1 MALTRITKG
10 VIKPNENYD
19 THNINST
26 GIITAVGAN
35 FSGNVSVGGTLT
47 YEDVTSIDSVG
58 VITARDG
65 IDCNGDLDVDGHTN
79 LDNVSIAGVTTTTE
93 NFRIK
98 GDIKYLTVGAS
109 DDLSLVHDGS
119 HSRIKNTTG
128 TLFLQS
134 DGIKLKN
141 NASTEHYI
149 SCVDGGAVELY
160 HNGTK
165 RLETSSV
172 GVSIPQDLDVDGH
185 TNLDNVNIAGISTFT
200 GVINSTVSTGT
211 APFVVASTTKV
222 TNLNADLLDG
232 KSTANSNVGNSI
244 VVRNAAGGFVAG
256 DVTFG
261 NIVGTALSVSGIT
274 TISNDLHIES
284 TQPRI
289 YLTDTNHNSDWYI
302 GNSDGTIIFYDTTLT
317 NTRFEI
323 YPGNSPTTRPFIR
336 TPFTTDCRFD
346 GFVRIGAVGTSPNHS
361 LTVGGNSNFSG
372 ISTFLDIDV
381 DGHTNLDNV
390 SIAGVATVSG
400 TVTTGDLTI
409 SDNNPTITFN
419 EGDGNPDYRFIGN
432 NGTLAIQDI
441 QDSYAQR
448 FTILSNGNI
457 NIQKDLD
464 VDGHTNL
471 DNVSIVGVATITGDI
486 TVTNTNPKIQLVDS
500 NSNPDWQFH
509 NDNGILRIDDTT
521 ANSTRLRID
530 SSGTVLIPQN
540 LDVGAGID
548 VTGAITADDLRTDNS
563 QTFYLTTANDFRF
576 RNTGGT
582 ERLRITSS
590 GRVNIGGNYT
600 QNNDQLHIIANTGK
614 NAIGF
619 GATTQGMRLGWDGDN
634 SAYDHVRIFHVDYN
648 SAGTYGIASNNP
660 TTAIQSDSVPGS
672 GTVNSTFWFR
682 RNNSGNYAGRNIMN
696 VCVDGDLTIGGA
708 GELNGA
714 SIPGVQGSKQGGFG
728 VSKLTIQPD
737 DRTTAF
743 NASNGDTWHDV
754 IIKQRGGA
762 TNNAAGIAFQVA
774 DDSYH
779 KNAGTGICAVK
790 NGTNSDYGSDLV
802 FITRPQN
809 AVAEE
814 RLRITANGMIGIN
827 KTTPLYMLDIE
838 KSDSGGSSKQLIQRW
853 MQGGQN
859 TLELHMYGGSI
870 DQTQFAAVNG
880 EQTLSFLTGVDSGNV
895 DSTETTLLMTQNRD
909 LWNQG
914 PSSGTRGGGLFIGR
928 SASPYGNLCAVRDS
942 HRRPVV
948 YMAGNYPEINLVHEV
963 PTNTSHGGTIRFATY
978 IQSTNA
984 ATGKQFVIGTNGSGT
999 FLDIGYASAGTG
1011 VNVHNGINNHS
1022 GTTLFR
1028 VDSAN
1033 NTVKI
1038 AGHIIQVGY
1047 ARHDPNADTYTSISS
1062 DTKARSNVYL
1072 DFTPKYAN
1080 SKLLII
1086 TRMHT
1091 RMIAAN
1097 GCSYG
1102 IDVSTN
1108 SGSSWSVVSG
1118 MYQRNALDFFYKGD
1132 SVNHHYTGFCHIQVD
1147 ASNINSRRYSPWGQ
1161 GWGGGTWELSYGHGE
1176 HSVTV
1181 YEIATTI

>member
-1 MALTRITKG
+1 
-10 VIKPNENYD
+10 
-19 THNINST
+19 
-26 GIITAVGAN
+26 
-35 FSGNVSVGGTLT
+35 
-47 YEDVTSIDSVG
+47 
-58 VITARDG
+58 
-65 IDCNGDLDVDGHTN
+65 
-79 LDNVSIAGVTTTTE
+79 
-93 NFRIK
+93 
-98 GDIKYLTVGAS
+98 
-109 DDLSLVHDGS
+109 
-119 HSRIKNTTG
+119 
-128 TLFLQS
+128 
-134 DGIKLKN
+134 
-141 NASTEHYI
+141 
-149 SCVDGGAVELY
+149 
-160 HNGTK
+160 
-165 RLETSSV
+165 
-172 GVSIPQDLDVDGH
+172 
-185 TNLDNVNIAGISTFT
+185 IAGISTFT

-895 DSTETTLLMTQNRD
+895 
-909 LWNQG
+909 
-914 PSSGTRGGGLFIGR
+914 
-928 SASPYGNLCAVRDS
+928 
-942 HRRPVV
+942 
-948 YMAGNYPEINLVHEV
+948 
-963 PTNTSHGGTIRFATY
+963 
-978 IQSTNA
+978 
-984 ATGKQFVIGTNGSGT
+984 
-999 FLDIGYASAGTG
+999 
-1011 VNVHNGINNHS
+1011 
-1022 GTTLFR
+1022 
-1028 VDSAN
+1028 
-1033 NTVKI
+1033 
-1038 AGHIIQVGY
+1038 
-1047 ARHDPNADTYTSISS
+1047 
-1062 DTKARSNVYL
+1062 
-1072 DFTPKYAN
+1072 
-1080 SKLLII
+1080 
-1086 TRMHT
+1086 
-1091 RMIAAN
+1091 
-1097 GCSYG
+1097 
-1102 IDVSTN
+1102 
-1108 SGSSWSVVSG
+1108 
-1118 MYQRNALDFFYKGD
+1118 
-1132 SVNHHYTGFCHIQVD
+1132 
-1147 ASNINSRRYSPWGQ
+1147 
-1161 GWGGGTWELSYGHGE
+1161 
-1176 HSVTV
+1176 
-1181 YEIATTI
+1181 